1 MEYFAQTIQSLKSQ
15 FIEDQAHLKAP
26 VLILLEGDL
35 GAGKTTFVKEF
46 LRSVGYPA
54 SSVQSPTFLKLIEYP
69 VSGLGMCVHLD
80 TYRIE
85 SDDEFEKIGL
95 ENYMDAIYW
104 FVEWPDRL
112 LGFLGNNPKLDKIM
126 GFKLKYR
133 LIFGAH
139 GEKVEILPFK

>member
-1 MEYFAQTIQSLKSQ
+1 MEYFSN
-15 FIEDQAHLKAP
+15 FIEQLHSRLQEDGAAKKAP
-26 VLILLEGDL
+26 VLFLLEGDL

-46 LRSVGYPA
+46 LRSYAYPA

-85 SDDEFEKIGL
+85 DDQEFEKLGL
-95 ENYMDAIYW
+95 ENYLDATYW

-112 LGFLGNNPKLDKIM
+112 LDYLKAKPELEKILAF
-126 GFKLKYR
+126 GLRYR
-133 LIFGAH
+133 LKFGPH
-139 GEKVEILPFK
+139 GSPVELLKGG